1 MPSLAD
7 QIDHLAATAQA
18 IHASASAIAPSEDSP
33 APLAIPFTRA
43 VLDTSLGDLIR
54 DIDASE
60 LGLFTLVPAP
70 DADVRKQP
78 ENGTRR
84 GEISRVEFPG
94 ATPLRKQ
101 PTRRDGM
108 FKPKEYEPEVYA
120 QAALKYLDRYQSIRP
135 MPRARSRVIALIKQL
150 DEAREN
156 IKELNETLQ
165 KLTSSGPASA
175 PTSQTSSV
183 ADEELRIN
191 DLQNRLV
198 ELRNQKDSLLRSN
211 EPQLTGNPKIASKPL
226 SNPPPVHSPETES
239 HEDAFW
245 STPAASPR
253 RLRFTDKLLEEEP
266 DFGEVA
272 ELSFDSPGPAPPR
285 SVFTNLVPGDNLRD
299 KNLSAQTDDSIF
311 GGVDAQEEDMESDQ
325 QDQSLLPESDPLTT
339 EVADEGEP
347 KDEPDEEEKTVVLQK
362 IPPSTAPQGDLPA
375 SPPPVNAQL
384 PSTMPLAHA
393 KPPPEPPSK
402 TPKVRMT
409 PELERIVTKIWGTV
423 GDIIMPG
430 NSFSGGTKPPRAK
443 ETLVLIQSLAAQLPS
458 CVSPTSSI
466 ISSLAP
472 VSASPTP
479 HQVNT
484 AQLLHILLTAP
495 KQAMPLNQ
503 LKVAIGG
510 TRALYA
516 CVAKKLIRIDRGGG
530 EQVVLFD
537 A

>member
-7 QIDHLAATAQA
+7 QIDHLAATAKA
-18 IHASASAIAPSEDSP
+18 IRASAVAIIPSEENP

-84 GEISRVEFPG
+84 AEISRVEFPG

-135 MPRARSRVIALIKQL
+135 MPRARSQVIALIEQL

-165 KLTSSGPASA
+165 KLTSSGPTSA

-183 ADEELRIN
+183 AEEERRIT
-191 DLQNRLV
+191 DLQNRLA
-198 ELRNQKDSLLRSN
+198 ELRNQ
-211 EPQLTGNPKIASKPL
+211 PTGKPKIAPKPI
-226 SNPPPVHSPETES
+226 SNPPPVHSPEIES

-266 DFGEVA
+266 DFGEIA

-285 SVFTNLVPGDNLRD
+285 SVFTSLVPGDNLRD
-299 KNLSAQTDDSIF
+299 KSFGAQTDDSIF
-311 GGVDAQEEDMESDQ
+311 GGVDAEEEAIESNQ
-325 QDQSLLPESDPLTT
+325 QDQSFLPEPEPLII
-339 EVADEGEP
+339 EAVDEREP
-347 KDEPDEEEKTVVLQK
+347 EDEPGEEEKTVVLQK
-362 IPPSTAPQGDLPA
+362 ITPSTAPQEDLPA
-375 SPPPVNAQL
+375 SLLPTNVQPPII
-384 PSTMPLAHA
+384 TPLAHA
-393 KPPPEPPSK
+393 KPPPESSSK

-409 PELERIVTKIWGTV
+409 PELERIVTKIWSTV

-430 NSFSGGTKPPRAK
+430 NPFSSGTKPPRAK
-443 ETLVLIQSLAAQLPS
+443 ETLALIQSLATQSPS
-458 CVSPTSSI
+458 SVSPTSST

-472 VSASPTP
+472 VSAGPTP

-484 AQLLHILLTAP
+484 AQLLHTLLTAP
-495 KQAMPLNQ
+495 KHAMPLNQ
-503 LKVAIGG
+503 LKAAIGG

>member
-7 QIDHLAATAQA
+7 QIDHLAATAKA
-18 IHASASAIAPSEDSP
+18 IRTSAAAIFPSEDNT

-135 MPRARSRVIALIKQL
+135 MPRARSQVIALIEQL

-156 IKELNETLQ
+156 IKGLNETLQ
-165 KLTSSGPASA
+165 KLTSSGPTSA

-183 ADEELRIN
+183 TEEERRIT

-198 ELRNQKDSLLRSN
+198 ELRNQKDLLLRSN
-211 EPQLTGNPKIASKPL
+211 EPQPTGKPKVAPKHI
-226 SNPPPVHSPETES
+226 SNPIPVHSPETES

-245 STPAASPR
+245 STSATSPR
-253 RLRFTDKLLEEEP
+253 RLRFTDKILEEEP
-266 DFGEVA
+266 DFGEIA

-285 SVFTNLVPGDNLRD
+285 SVFTSLVPGDNLRD
-299 KNLSAQTDDSIF
+299 KSFGAQTDDSIF
-311 GGVDAQEEDMESDQ
+311 GGVHAEEEAIESNQ
-325 QDQSLLPESDPLTT
+325 QDQSFLPSPEPLII
-339 EVADEGEP
+339 EAVDEREP
-347 KDEPDEEEKTVVLQK
+347 VDEPGEEQRTVVLQK
-362 IPPSTAPQGDLPA
+362 TPPSTTPREHLPA
-375 SPPPVNAQL
+375 SPPPANAQ
-384 PSTMPLAHA
+384 PPRTTPLAPG
-393 KPPPEPPSK
+393 KPPPESSSK

-409 PELERIVTKIWGTV
+409 PELERIVTKIWSTV

-430 NSFSGGTKPPRAK
+430 NPFSSGTKPPRAK
-443 ETLVLIQSLAAQLPS
+443 ETLALIQSLATQSPS
-458 CVSPTSSI
+458 SVSPTSSS

-472 VSASPTP
+472 VSAGPTP

-484 AQLLHILLTAP
+484 AQLLHTLLTAP
-495 KQAMPLNQ
+495 KHAMPLNQ
-503 LKVAIGG
+503 LKAAIGG

>member
-7 QIDHLAATAQA
+7 QIDHLAETAKA
-18 IHASASAIAPSEDSP
+18 IRTSAAAIFPSEDNT

-60 LGLFTLVPAP
+60 LGLFMLVPAP

-78 ENGTRR
+78 ENGPRR

-135 MPRARSRVIALIKQL
+135 MPRARSQVIALIEQL

-156 IKELNETLQ
+156 IKGLNETLQ
-165 KLTSSGPASA
+165 KLTSSGPTSA
-175 PTSQTSSV
+175 PTPQTSSV
-183 ADEELRIN
+183 TEEERRIT

-198 ELRNQKDSLLRSN
+198 ELRNQKDLLLRSN
-211 EPQLTGNPKIASKPL
+211 EPQPTRKPKVAPKPI
-226 SNPPPVHSPETES
+226 SNPIPVHSPETES

-245 STPAASPR
+245 STSAASPR

-266 DFGEVA
+266 DFGEIA

-285 SVFTNLVPGDNLRD
+285 SVFTSLIPGDNLRD
-299 KNLSAQTDDSIF
+299 KSFGAQTDDSIF
-311 GGVDAQEEDMESDQ
+311 GGQSFLPSPEPLIIEAVDERE
-325 QDQSLLPESDPLTT
+325 PE
-339 EVADEGEP
+339 
-347 KDEPDEEEKTVVLQK
+347 DEPGEEERTVVLQK
-362 IPPSTAPQGDLPA
+362 IPPSTALQEHLLA
-375 SPPPVNAQL
+375 SPPPVNAQP
-384 PSTMPLAHA
+384 PSPLA
-393 KPPPEPPSK
+393 PGTLPPESSSK

-409 PELERIVTKIWGTV
+409 PELERIVTKIWSTV

-430 NSFSGGTKPPRAK
+430 NPFSSGTKPPRAK
-443 ETLVLIQSLAAQLPS
+443 ETLALIQSLATQSPS
-458 CVSPTSSI
+458 SVSPTSSS

-472 VSASPTP
+472 VSAGPTP

-484 AQLLHILLTAP
+484 AQLLHTLLTAP
-495 KQAMPLNQ
+495 KHAMPLNQ
-503 LKVAIGG
+503 LKAAIGG